1 MTDEMTA
8 TAPAAATPRQWQRA
22 ARSADIPE
30 RRPSLWDRLR
40 EPSLVV
46 LTFVALM
53 VVWHLAATYW
63 IKPVWI
69 SSPTLVAGRLV
80 STWKDGTLLD
90 NTWATFQ
97 EALLGLLIGTVLG
110 AVVAL
115 ALDRLKLVARVLD
128 PYLLAGYSLPRIALA
143 PFFVLWLGIG
153 LASKVT
159 LVTSVIFFVV
169 LFNVRQGLGTVDPD
183 LRDALKS
190 MRAGTRTVAAHL
202 LYPTVLP
209 WLVSA
214 IKIGVG
220 MALVSA
226 IVGEIV
232 GSTKGLGWYIT
243 NSLNQ
248 FDITGGVAALFV
260 VVFLA
265 MVMYYALNLVEHR
278 LFRWRGN
285 DTAGNT
291 TPG

>member
-1 MTDEMTA
+1 MA
-8 TAPAAATPRQWQRA
+8 
-22 ARSADIPE
+22 
-30 RRPSLWDRLR
+30 LVLDRLR
-40 EPSLVV
+40 
-46 LTFVALM
+46 
-53 VVWHLAATYW
+53 
-63 IKPVWI
+63 
-69 SSPTLVAGRLV
+69 
-80 STWKDGTLLD
+80 
-90 NTWATFQ
+90 
-97 EALLGLLIGTVLG
+97 
-110 AVVAL
+110 
-115 ALDRLKLVARVLD
+115 LVARILD

-153 LASKVT
+153 LSSKVT

-190 MRAGTRTVAAHL
+190 MRAGPRTVARHL

-232 GSTKGLGWYIT
+232 GSTEGLGWYIT

-248 FDITGGVAALFV
+248 FDITGGVTALLV

-265 MVMYYALNLVEHR
+265 MVMYYVLNLVERR
-278 LFRWRGN
+278 LFRWRGGGSAART
-285 DTAGNT
+285 DPA
-291 TPG
+291 

>member
-1 MTDEMTA
+1 M
-8 TAPAAATPRQWQRA
+8 
-22 ARSADIPE
+22 
-30 RRPSLWDRLR
+30 WDRAR
-40 EPSLVV
+40 EPALVV

-53 VVWHLAATYW
+53 LIWHLTATYW

-115 ALDRLKLVARVLD
+115 TLDRLKLIARVLD

-190 MRAGTRTVAAHL
+190 MRAGTRTVAATCST
-202 LYPTVLP
+202 PP
-209 WLVSA
+209 CCRGSSRPSRSA
-214 IKIGVG
+214 
-220 MALVSA
+220 
-226 IVGEIV
+226 
-232 GSTKGLGWYIT
+232 
-243 NSLNQ
+243 
-248 FDITGGVAALFV
+248 
-260 VVFLA
+260 LA
-265 MVMYYALNLVEHR
+265 
-278 LFRWRGN
+278 WRSS
-285 DTAGNT
+285 
-291 TPG
+291 PPS